1 MKIKLTNEYYN
12 IQSDFIEKLKELE
25 TESVQLEVEIDRLKE
40 EKAELLAGIVECE
53 RQILLWERKIQL
65 EKEMQ
70 ETLDPNYGHSE
81 ITERKKEIHIMEL
94 RLKELQ
100 KKQEDL
106 INEIEQAVYK
116 RESIQLKYSN
126 KEKVN
131 KYKGG
136 GASKPKIKRHI

>member
-1 MKIKLTNEYYN
+1 
-12 IQSDFIEKLKELE
+12 
-25 TESVQLEVEIDRLKE
+25 
-40 EKAELLAGIVECE
+40 
-53 RQILLWERKIQL
+53 
-65 EKEMQ
+65 MQ
-70 ETLDPNYGHSE
+70 ETLDPTIGHSE
-81 ITERKKEIHIMEL
+81 INERKKEIHIMEL

-136 GASKPKIKRHI
+136 GISKPKIKRHIQTLKKSLQQILQKTRKVDRMLTQKNGEFGRLEGILNFSFNS

>member
-1 MKIKLTNEYYN
+1 
-12 IQSDFIEKLKELE
+12 
-25 TESVQLEVEIDRLKE
+25 
-40 EKAELLAGIVECE
+40 
-53 RQILLWERKIQL
+53 
-65 EKEMQ
+65 MQ
-70 ETLDPNYGHSE
+70 ETLDPTIGHSE
-81 ITERKKEIHIMEL
+81 INERKKEIHIMEL

-136 GASKPKIKRHI
+136 GISKPKIKRHIQTLKKSLQQILQKTRKVDRMLTQKQGEFGRLEGKLFIIKSNIKSLSRKYC

>member
-1 MKIKLTNEYYN
+1 
-12 IQSDFIEKLKELE
+12 
-25 TESVQLEVEIDRLKE
+25 
-40 EKAELLAGIVECE
+40 
-53 RQILLWERKIQL
+53 
-65 EKEMQ
+65 MQ

>member
-1 MKIKLTNEYYN
+1 
-12 IQSDFIEKLKELE
+12 
-25 TESVQLEVEIDRLKE
+25 
-40 EKAELLAGIVECE
+40 
-53 RQILLWERKIQL
+53 
-65 EKEMQ
+65 
-70 ETLDPNYGHSE
+70 
-81 ITERKKEIHIMEL
+81 MEL

-136 GASKPKIKRHI
+136 GISKPKIKRHIQTLKKSLQQILQKTRKVDRMLTQKNDEFGRLEGKL